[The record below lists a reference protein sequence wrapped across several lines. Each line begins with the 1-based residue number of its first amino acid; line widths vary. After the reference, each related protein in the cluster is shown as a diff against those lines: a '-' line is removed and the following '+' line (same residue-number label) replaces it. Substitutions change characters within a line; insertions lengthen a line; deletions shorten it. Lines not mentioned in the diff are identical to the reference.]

1 MYYRFRYENIIKQEE
16 TVNSDQGAIKRNQ
29 DFRMA
34 MLRLVFWSRMYLL
47 SISENMGDK
56 NEVAA
61 RLRKIPQE
69 MADVFTEYYPVAT
82 VEPLK
87 QAFTDFV
94 DNIMQ
99 LMDVVKDGDVE
110 KTSQAEA
117 RLKQDMVQIS
127 LILNNMSE
135 SYKTDDV
142 QRVLTEFIM
151 MTKREIASRLT
162 GDYEADINTADELV
176 GIALRI
182 ADYLSE
188 GIKNK

>member
-1 MYYRFRYENIIKQEE
+1 MYYRFRYENIMKQEE
-16 TVNSDQGAIKRNQ
+16 TVNSDPGAIKRNQ

-69 MADVFTEYYPVAT
+69 MADVFTEYYPAAT